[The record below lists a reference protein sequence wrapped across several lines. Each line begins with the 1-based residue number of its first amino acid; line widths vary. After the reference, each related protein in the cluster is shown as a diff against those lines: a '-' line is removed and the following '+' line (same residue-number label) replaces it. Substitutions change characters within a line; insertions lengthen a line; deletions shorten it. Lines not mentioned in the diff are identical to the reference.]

1 MSASGSLAT
10 IGVAEL
16 LQIGALFR
24 KRGSLVCTF
33 KDDRSLTVYL
43 QDGHLSGLTDTGS
56 VWQLGDLLECMGLL
70 SEAEKFRLLAE
81 ARLHG
86 KRLGQLLLEEEVLSR
101 TEMEDL
107 LRRLIMQS
115 LLYAVENEA
124 DGWFEFELGAVS
136 ETSVMFPIN
145 DFLIEITSAVD
156 ELERLRSV
164 LGPGGGCVALSSAAD
179 LTDHVHALP
188 YRLVQVLAH
197 VDGEKTPMEVAASS
211 PFSPSETLRL
221 LSQLGRLGLVVW
233 AAAACE
239 PEAEVVFFLKPS
251 PEKPPARR
259 AKDRSSPVSPL
270 IELRRRL
277 P

>member
-24 KRGSLVCTF
+24 KMGSLVCTF
-33 KDDRSLTVYL
+33 HDDRSITVYL
-43 QDGHLSGLTDTGS
+43 QDGYLSGSTDTGA
-56 VWQLGDLLECMGLL
+56 VWQLGDLLECMGLI

-86 KRLGQLLLEEEVLSR
+86 KRLGQLLLEEGVLSR
-101 TEMEDL
+101 DEMESL

-124 DGWFEFELGAVS
+124 DGWFEFEQGAVS
-136 ETSVMFPIN
+136 QTSVMFPIN

-156 ELERLRSV
+156 ELERLRAV
-164 LGPGGGCVALSSAAD
+164 LGPGGGRVALSAAAD

-188 YRLVQVLAH
+188 YYLVQVLAH

-221 LSQLGRLGLVVW
+221 LSKLGRLGLVVW
-233 AAAACE
+233 AAAAEE

-251 PEKPPARR
+251 AEKPPARR
-259 AKDRSSPVSPL
+259 AKDRSSPVTPL

>member
-24 KRGSLVCTF
+24 KMGSLVCTF
-33 KDDRSLTVYL
+33 NDDRSIAVYL
-43 QDGHLSGLTDTGS
+43 QDGYLSGLTDTGA

-70 SEAEKFRLLAE
+70 TEAEKFRLLAE

-86 KRLGQLLLEEEVLSR
+86 KRLGQLLLEEGVLSR
-101 TEMEDL
+101 AEMEGL

-124 DGWFEFELGAVS
+124 DGWFELELGAVS
-136 ETSVMFPIN
+136 QTSVMFPIN

-164 LGPGGGCVALSSAAD
+164 LGPGGGRVRLSSVAD

-197 VDGEKTPMEVAASS
+197 VDGDKTPMEVAASS

-221 LSQLGRLGLVVW
+221 LSELGRLRLVVW
-233 AAAACE
+233 AAAVGE
-239 PEAEVVFFLKPS
+239 PEAEVVFFLEPTG
-251 PEKPPARR
+251 EKPPARR

>member
-24 KRGSLVCTF
+24 KMGSLVCTF
-33 KDDRSLTVYL
+33 KDDRSITVYL
-43 QDGHLSGLTDTGS
+43 QDGYLSGLTDTGA
-56 VWQLGDLLECMGLL
+56 VWLLGDLLECMGLL

-101 TEMEDL
+101 AEMEGL

-124 DGWFEFELGAVS
+124 DGWFELELGAVS
-136 ETSVMFPIN
+136 QTSVMFPIN

-156 ELERLRSV
+156 ELERLRSL
-164 LGPGGGCVALSSAAD
+164 LGPGGGRVALSPAA
-179 LTDHVHALP
+179 
-188 YRLVQVLAH
+188 
-197 VDGEKTPMEVAASS
+197 G
-211 PFSPSETLRL
+211 
-221 LSQLGRLGLVVW
+221 
-233 AAAACE
+233 
-239 PEAEVVFFLKPS
+239 
-251 PEKPPARR
+251 R